1 MNTDTIAIEAATDGA
16 CSGNPG
22 PGGWGGLIIFEDNSE
37 LEIGGSEQNTT
48 NNRMEL
54 TAAIKTLEKL
64 KTYKLKENFKL
75 RTDSKYVIEGYTKWI
90 INWKK
95 NGWKTS
101 SGKPVQNLDL
111 WQKIDQLRINGL
123 VMEYVK
129 GHSGDKQNDRVD
141 KIATNYSKG
150 ISLESKLKES
160 ESSADFF
167 EKNAPSEIQELFS
180 RNELIQKFADK
191 KYLLSSPELSTLL
204 GEENHEKIKQY
215 LLFEWRNWR
224 LIPKDKKYWIIEKK
238 NPDFL

>member
-1 MNTDTIAIEAATDGA
+1 MNSDSIAIEAATDGA

-22 PGGWGGLIIFEDNSE
+22 PGGWGGFIIFDDSSE

-90 INWKK
+90 INWKR

-101 SGKPVQNLDL
+101 SGKSVQNLDL
-111 WQKIDQLRINGL
+111 WQKIDQLRIIGL
-123 VMEYVK
+123 IMEYVK

-204 GEENHEKIKQY
+204 GEENHLKIKLY
-215 LLFEWRNWR
+215 SLFEWRNWR

-238 NPDFL
+238 EA

>member
-1 MNTDTIAIEAATDGA
+1 MNIDSIAIEAATDGA

-22 PGGWGGLIIFEDNSE
+22 PGGWGGLIIFDDKSE

-64 KTYKLKENFKL
+64 KTFKLKKNFKL
-75 RTDSKYVIEGYTKWI
+75 RTDSKYLIEGYTKWI
-90 INWKK
+90 INWER

-101 SGKPVQNLDL
+101 SGKSVQNLDL

-160 ESSADFF
+160 ESSGDFF

-204 GEENHEKIKQY
+204 GEENHLKIKLY
-215 LLFEWRNWR
+215 SLFEWRNWR
-224 LIPKDKKYWIIEKK
+224 LIPKNKKYWIIEKK
-238 NPDFL
+238 EA

>member
-1 MNTDTIAIEAATDGA
+1 MNIDSIAIEAATDGA

-22 PGGWGGLIIFEDNSE
+22 PGGWGGLIIFDDKSE

-64 KTYKLKENFKL
+64 KTYKIKENFKL

-90 INWKK
+90 INWKR

-101 SGKPVQNLDL
+101 SGKSVQNLDL

-150 ISLESKLKES
+150 ISLESNLKAS

-167 EKNAPSEIQELFS
+167 EKNAPSAIQELFS

-191 KYLLSSPELSTLL
+191 QYLLSSPELMTLL
-204 GEENHEKIKQY
+204 GEENHLKIKLY
-215 LLFEWRNWR
+215 SLFEWRNWR
-224 LIPKDKKYWIIEKK
+224 LIPKEKKYWIIEKK
-238 NPDFL
+238 EA